1 VIRVRRE
8 TRYPRPEEMRM
19 RSLIVL
25 SILVLMKV
33 EQVMIRRGG
42 KRAGYS

>member
-1 VIRVRRE
+1 
-8 TRYPRPEEMRM
+8 M
-19 RSLIVL
+19 RSLIIL

-42 KRAGYS
+42 KRADYS